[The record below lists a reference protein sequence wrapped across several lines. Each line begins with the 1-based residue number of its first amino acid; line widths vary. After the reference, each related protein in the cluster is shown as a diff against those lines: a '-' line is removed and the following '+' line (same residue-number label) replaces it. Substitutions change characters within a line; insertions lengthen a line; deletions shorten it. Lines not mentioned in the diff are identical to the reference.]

1 MCEIMRASRCLVAL
15 QYTLIL
21 LASKALPKQCV
32 DYISGKS
39 KTRRT
44 VGVRLVADPVCQAIS
59 CDCSRSYG
67 FTYSSNASAAFYGN
81 HHRA

>member
-1 MCEIMRASRCLVAL
+1 MSGTPPLEQSTTHVPWRA

-21 LASKALPKQCV
+21 LAGKALPKQCV

-44 VGVRLVADPVCQAIS
+44 VGVRLVDDPVCQV
-59 CDCSRSYG
+59 
-67 FTYSSNASAAFYGN
+67 
-81 HHRA
+81 